1 MKKLLVAGGAL
12 AGAAFAAR
20 RCMAKCGRID
30 FEKMIERMPESA
42 PPKWMFR
49 NISAIREN
57 TERIL
62 ERLDSGHPG
71 EETPQPQ
78 ATNGEAQPVA

>member
-1 MKKLLVAGGAL
+1 MKKLLLL
-12 AGAAFAAR
+12 AGATAGAAVGMR
-20 RCMAKCGRID
+20 RCMARCGGID
-30 FEKMIERMPESA
+30 FEKMIERMPDQA

-62 ERLDSGHPG
+62 ERLDA
-71 EETPQPQ
+71 EEKPKAGRRTPK
-78 ATNGEAQPVA
+78 E